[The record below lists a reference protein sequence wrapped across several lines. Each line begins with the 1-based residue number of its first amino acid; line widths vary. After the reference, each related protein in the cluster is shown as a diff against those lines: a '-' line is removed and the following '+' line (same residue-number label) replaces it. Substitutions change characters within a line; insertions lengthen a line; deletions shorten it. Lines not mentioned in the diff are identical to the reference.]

1 MGVSITLGV
10 LWSTAVGKSKKIIK
24 IKIKIYAN
32 IFFVVERKSE
42 NKKNPRKMKAHRETA
57 KWQQFQEEYILMG
70 FTSTCSDSHLALCFF
85 CGEAVANS
93 CMKHR
98 PMLLS
103 ICTLLM
109 FMFTLPNGPHSAY
122 TLFMFILFY
131 FIPKMFCAG
140 DRGTHLKKYLR
151 GGGLGSFRTTA
162 LVYNTV
168 RCRTGLSQSEAVPRL
183 CVDRLSP
190 VLTTELRKYWQ
201 RHRLVVPHKQRCYS
215 NTQIASV
222 ATVTHT
228 LTPGCLTVTHRTS

>member
-1 MGVSITLGV
+1 MTTVSGRIYFNGIHIYMLWLSPGVV
-10 LWSTAVGKSKKIIK
+10 LLLWGGSSQQLHEAQ
-24 IKIKIYAN
+24 
-32 IFFVVERKSE
+32 
-42 NKKNPRKMKAHRETA
+42 AHVTQYLYPFNVHVYTA
-57 KWQQFQEEYILMG
+57 KW
-70 FTSTCSDSHLALCFF
+70 T
-85 CGEAVANS
+85 
-93 CMKHR
+93 
-98 PMLLS
+98 
-103 ICTLLM
+103 
-109 FMFTLPNGPHSAY
+109 AY